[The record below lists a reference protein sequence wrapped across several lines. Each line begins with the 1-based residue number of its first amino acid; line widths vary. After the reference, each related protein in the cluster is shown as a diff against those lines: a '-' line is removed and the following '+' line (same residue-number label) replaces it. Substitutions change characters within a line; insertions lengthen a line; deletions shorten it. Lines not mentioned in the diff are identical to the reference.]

1 MLKKFF
7 VSIIILSFA
16 FTSVLAFDFTS
27 RTDLSLDESISDQN
41 GTRYA
46 YPEKIY
52 VTQVESVDK
61 NITSSPKEWIDAI
74 YYYSITRLGFADIP
88 YNFFIDEAG
97 NIYQGRRGYVGV
109 TPETSSETG
118 VIIVGYL
125 SSRPGLTS
133 RASNALKQIFEDV
146 SYKYGILKKDVYTVD
161 LYLNQKEGSLSY
173 TTAQIV
179 DSSFAL
185 AVTSSLESATQ
196 YETENL
202 AYKAKVENLTYEKT
216 VEVGEKLAVK
226 LSVMNMNDFVW
237 FNTPDNIYISTA
249 DEKETTLAIN
259 GVWDSF
265 SKPAHL
271 SKDYILPGESIPAEF
286 NIQANALPGDQKLDF
301 VFLKY
306 SDKLFE
312 DSSFSVEFDIEKGD
326 KELGEISSPDGFL
339 NVRECPGYSC
349 EILTTVE
356 NGQVFI
362 ITDTQDAW
370 KKIEYEEGKE
380 GWVFIRYIK
389 NL

>member
-173 TTAQIV
+173 TTAQTV

-185 AVTSSLESATQ
+185 AITSSLENTTQ

-202 AYKAKVENLTYEKT
+202 TYKAKVENLTYEKT

-271 SKDYILPGESIPAEF
+271 SKDYILPGESIPVEF

-306 SDKLFE
+306 SEKPFE

>member
-1 MLKKFF
+1 MLKKLFIS
-7 VSIIILSFA
+7 VIILFFA
-16 FTSVLAFDFTS
+16 FTPVLALDFTS
-27 RTDLSLDESISDQN
+27 RADLLLDESISDQN
-41 GTRYA
+41 GTKYA
-46 YPEKIY
+46 SPEKIY

-61 NITSSPKEWIDAI
+61 NITSSPEEWIDAI

-97 NIYQGRRGYVGV
+97 NIYQGRKGYVGV
-109 TPETSSETG
+109 IPEISSETG
-118 VIIVGYL
+118 VVIVGYL
-125 SSRPGLTS
+125 SGRSGLTS

-146 SYKYGILKKDVYTVD
+146 SYKYGILKSDVYTVN

-173 TTAQIV
+173 TTAQV
-179 DSSFAL
+179 ADDSFSL
-185 AVTSSLESATQ
+185 AVASSLENATQ
-196 YETENL
+196 YEIENL
-202 AYKAKVENLTYEKT
+202 VYKAKVENLTYEKK
-216 VEVGEKLAVK
+216 VDVGEKLAVK

-237 FNTPDNIYISTA
+237 FNTPDSIYISTA
-249 DEKETTLAIN
+249 DEKETALAVN

-286 NIQANALPGDQKLDF
+286 NIQANALPGDQELDF

-306 SDKLFE
+306 SDKPFE
-312 DSSFSVEFDIEKGD
+312 NSSFSVNFSIEKGD

-389 NL
+389 TL